1 MGYCYLDMLISTS
14 NMIPPVSLFSCDPTV
29 EWMHC
34 ETTKDPNGTW
44 RESWRA
50 LEKAYAEGRVM
61 SIGISNF
68 NINLLNELADFAVVK
83 PHVVQNFAEP
93 GNVDD
98 DVRRWCADHGVIYQ
112 PYASIRNLR
121 NLPVDLSNSLHRIA
135 GEKSVS
141 AHSVAIRFFIQSG
154 SGVIP
159 RSKNHSHL
167 QENLEAF
174 DYELTDS
181 EMKELGWTGSLSSE
195 L

>member
-1 MGYCYLDMLISTS
+1 
-14 NMIPPVSLFSCDPTV
+14 
-29 EWMHC
+29 MHC

-61 SIGISNF
+61 SIGVSNF
-68 NINLLNELADFAVVK
+68 DINLLNELADFAIVK

-93 GNVDD
+93 GNVDS
-98 DVRRWCADHGVIYQ
+98 DVRRWCDEHEVVYQ
-112 PYASIRNLR
+112 PYASIRNLN
-121 NLPVDLSNSLHRIA
+121 NLPVELNSALHRIA
-135 GEKSVS
+135 GEKNVS

-159 RSKNHSHL
+159 RSKDINHL
-167 QENLEAF
+167 KENLEAF
-174 DYELTDS
+174 QYDLSDS
-181 EMKELGWTGSLSSE
+181 EMEELGWTATLGSLGSE